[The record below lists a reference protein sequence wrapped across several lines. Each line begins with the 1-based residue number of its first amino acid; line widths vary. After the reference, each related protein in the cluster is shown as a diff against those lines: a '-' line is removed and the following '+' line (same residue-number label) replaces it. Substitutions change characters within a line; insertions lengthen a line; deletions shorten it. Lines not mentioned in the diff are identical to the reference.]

1 MTTRRLLSSIA
12 FAFALAACGDD
23 GSDAP
28 TDMAAGPDGPE
39 TDLGVSEGDPD
50 CDPIDPSACALPW
63 PSNLY
68 LEPADTATGVRL
80 AFGEESLPDNARRV
94 HIAPGL
100 FDGLDGYGHG
110 TPILFDVGPLDFDA
124 LPGEW
129 ERMGDSVDPGSPTLL
144 LKQTAEGF
152 ERVPHWVELDRNASR
167 SPLTYLR
174 PAVILDPATRYV
186 VVLRDLPGADG
197 ATIEPSAAFAA
208 LRDGA
213 PSGDPLLEARRGA
226 FDGLFAELEAEGVDR
241 SELVLAWDFVT
252 GSTEALH
259 HRLDRTLALTFESA
273 PEGGTIAIDE
283 VETFEPADNAEIRY
297 RIRATM
303 TSPSVVRP
311 RVDPDLDEPG
321 FELNLDDEGEV
332 ALNGTHD
339 TRLLIHVPH
348 SAIGVEDPV
357 GVMVYGHGLFGSE
370 QEIRAGHIERI
381 AQDFGFVV
389 IGIPMLGM
397 SDDDFN
403 TVVSMT
409 SDLNRFVVIS
419 DALHQGMAE
428 HHLAARAG
436 RETLSALLTS
446 EVDGSIQMDGSELV
460 YFGGSQGGI
469 FGQTLLATS
478 PDITRGV
485 LAVPGN
491 NYVTL
496 LQRSVNFS
504 QFGTLLKNTYRSDA
518 NVAIVTAA
526 IQLLWDRTDPVS
538 YVDRMLH
545 GPAFGDPERQA
556 LMLVSKGDY
565 QVAVVTNEI
574 AARTWPG
581 DLHLM
586 AGYDER
592 IPYGLSPT
600 DYPLDEGSAMVL
612 FDFGNPWP
620 DDRGNLPPED
630 GLSDPHPR
638 IAEVEAAGELMDTF
652 FREGRIIDIC
662 GGDGCNPD

>member
-1 MTTRRLLSSIA
+1 MHRLLILRL
-12 FAFALAACGDD
+12 ALALSLVACGDD
-23 GSDAP
+23 DSTAP
-28 TDMAAGPDGPE
+28 ADMAAPDGAAD
-39 TDLGVSEGDPD
+39 DLGAGSSDPS
-50 CDPIDPSACALPW
+50 CDPIDPTACALPW
-63 PSNLY
+63 PSSLY
-68 LEPADTATGVRL
+68 LEPADTATGFRL
-80 AFGEESLPDNARRV
+80 AFGEESLPQNARRS
-94 HIAPGL
+94 HISPAL

-110 TPILFDVGPLDFDA
+110 TPIFFDVGPLDFEA

-129 ERMGDSVDPGSPTLL
+129 ERMGDSVDADSPTLL
-144 LKQTAEGF
+144 LKETGDGF
-152 ERVPHWVELDRNASR
+152 ERVPHWVELDRNAR
-167 SPLTYLR
+167 SNPLTYLR

-186 VVLRDLPGADG
+186 VVLRNLPGAEG
-197 ATIEPSAAFAA
+197 ATIEASSAFAA
-208 LRDGA
+208 LRDDT
-213 PSGDPLLEARRGA
+213 PSGDPLLEDRRPS
-226 FDGLFAELEAEGVDR
+226 FDALFAELEGEGIDR

-252 GSTEALH
+252 SSTEALH
-259 HRLDRTLALTFESA
+259 HRLDRAIELAFESA
-273 PEGGTIAIDE
+273 PDGGTITIDD
-283 VETFEPADNAEIRY
+283 VETFETAENAEIRY

-303 TSPSVVRP
+303 TSPSVVKP

-321 FELNLDDEGEV
+321 FELALDGDGEV
-332 ALNGTHD
+332 VLEGTHD

-348 SAIGVEDPV
+348 SAIGTEDPV
-357 GVMVYGHGLFGSE
+357 GVMIYGHGLFSSE
-370 QEIRAGHIERI
+370 GEIRADHIERI
-381 AQDFGFVV
+381 AQEFGFVV

-403 TVVSMT
+403 TVVAMT

-419 DALHQGMAE
+419 DALHQGILE

-446 EVDGSIQMDGSELV
+446 EVDGEIQMDGDELV

-496 LQRSVNFS
+496 LQRSVNFA
-504 QFGTLLKNTYRSDA
+504 QFGTLLKNTYRNDT
-518 NVAIVTAA
+518 NVAIATAA

-538 YVDRMLH
+538 YIDRMLH
-545 GPAFGDPERQA
+545 GPSFGDPERQA

-581 DLHLM
+581 ELHLM
-586 AGYDER
+586 DGYDER
-592 IPYGLSPT
+592 IPYGLETT
-600 DYPLDEGSAMVL
+600 DYPLDAASAMIL

-620 DDRGNLPPED
+620 ADRGNLPPDD

-638 IAEVEAAGELMDTF
+638 IAEVDAVGELMDTF

>member
-1 MTTRRLLSSIA
+1 MLRLP
-12 FAFALAACGDD
+12 FALLLALALFACGDD
-23 GSDAP
+23 DGTDAP
-28 TDMAAGPDGPE
+28 DMAAPDGSSE
-39 TDLGVSEGDPD
+39 DLGSAPSDPS
-50 CDPIDPSACALPW
+50 CDPLDPTACALPW

-80 AFGEESLPDNARRV
+80 AFGEESLPQNARRA
-94 HIAPGL
+94 HIAPAL
-100 FDGLDGYGHG
+100 FEGLDGYGHG
-110 TPILFDVGPLDFDA
+110 TPIIFDVGPLDFDA

-129 ERMGDSVDPGSPTLL
+129 ERMADSLDAASPTLL
-144 LKQTAEGF
+144 LKATADGF
-152 ERVPHWVELDRNASR
+152 ERVPHWVEPDGNAS
-167 SPLTYLR
+167 SDPLTYLR

-186 VVLRDLPGADG
+186 VVLRNLPGADG
-197 ATIEPSAAFAA
+197 ATIESSTAFAA
-208 LRDGA
+208 LRDGT
-213 PSGDPLLEARRGA
+213 PSGDPLLEARRDD
-226 FDGLFAELEAEGVDR
+226 FDALFEALEGEGIDR

-252 GSTEALH
+252 GSSEALH
-259 HRLDRTLALTFESA
+259 HRLDRAIDLAFESA
-273 PEGGTIAIDE
+273 PDGGAITIDE
-283 VETFEPADNAEIRY
+283 VETFETTDNAEIRY

-303 TSPSVVRP
+303 TSPSVVKP
-311 RVDPDLDEPG
+311 RVDPDLDPPG
-321 FELNLDDEGEV
+321 FELVLDDDGEV
-332 ALNGTHD
+332 ALDGTHD

-348 SAIGVEDPV
+348 SAIGAEDPV
-357 GVMVYGHGLFGSE
+357 GVMIYGHGLFGNE
-370 QEIRAGHIERI
+370 QEIRAGHIQRI
-381 AQDFGFVV
+381 AQEFGFVV

-397 SDDDFN
+397 SDDEFN
-403 TVVSMT
+403 TVVGMT

-419 DALHQGMAE
+419 DALHQGILE

-436 RETLSALLTS
+436 RETLGALLTS
-446 EVDGSIQMDGSELV
+446 EVDAEIQMDGDQLV

-491 NYVTL
+491 NYITL

-504 QFGTLLKNTYRSDA
+504 QFGMLLKNTYRNDT
-518 NVAIVTAA
+518 NVAIATAA

-545 GPAFGDPERQA
+545 GPSFGDPERQA

-581 DLHLM
+581 ELHLM

-592 IPYGLSPT
+592 IPFGLTTT
-600 DYPLDEGSAMVL
+600 DYPLDTGTGLIL

-620 DDRGNLPPED
+620 DERGNLPPDD

-638 IAEVEAAGELMDTF
+638 IAEVEAAGDLMDTF
-652 FREGRIIDIC
+652 FREGRIVDIC